1 MRRRIYEI
9 IEVDNESDKLSKLYD
24 YFMIIVIA
32 ASLVPLMIKNQSL
45 ELFVLD
51 KVCAVIFIIDYI
63 LRLITADYKLK
74 DKKNA
79 FIRYPFTFM
88 AIVDLLSILPSL
100 VPLSREME
108 GLRALKTFRLFRFM
122 KVLRII
128 RFFRYSRSI
137 SRVSRVIRNSRE
149 SLIAV
154 LSFAVLYI
162 FVSALVVFNV
172 EPDTFKNFFEALY
185 WATVSLTT
193 VGYGDIYPVSTVGRF
208 ITMLSSMFGVAI
220 VALPAGVITAGY
232 LKELDR
238 EAEDKDIYYN

>member
-100 VPLSREME
+100 IPLSREME

>member
-1 MRRRIYEI
+1 MRKRIYEI

>member
-1 MRRRIYEI
+1 MRKRIYEI

-45 ELFVLD
+45 ELFILD

>member
-1 MRRRIYEI
+1 MRKRIYEI

-32 ASLVPLMIKNQSL
+32 VSLVPLMIKNQSL

>member
-1 MRRRIYEI
+1 MRKRIYEI

-100 VPLSREME
+100 IPLSREME